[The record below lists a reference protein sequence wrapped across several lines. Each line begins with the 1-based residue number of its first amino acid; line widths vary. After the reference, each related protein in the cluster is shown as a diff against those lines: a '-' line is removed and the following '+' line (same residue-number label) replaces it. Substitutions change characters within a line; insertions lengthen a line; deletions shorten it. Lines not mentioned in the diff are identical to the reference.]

1 MSDGYSVDYWIDPD
15 LDFQVLRCSHETLPL
30 HKMTSVYGNDKY
42 P

>member
-1 MSDGYSVDYWIDPD
+1 MSDGYPVDYWIDSD
-15 LDFQVLRCSHETLPL
+15 RDFQILRHSHGTLPL